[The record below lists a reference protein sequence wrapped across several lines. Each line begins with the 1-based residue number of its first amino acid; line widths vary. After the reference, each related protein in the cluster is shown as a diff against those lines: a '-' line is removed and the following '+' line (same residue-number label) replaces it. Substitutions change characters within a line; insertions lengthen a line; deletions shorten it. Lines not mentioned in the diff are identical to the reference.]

1 MKEKNVSGSISVVRF
16 IIVGTLNA
24 IIIAAVVWLL
34 MHLLKCNY
42 ILSNVVAY
50 TIAQINNYLWCK
62 YWVFPSP
69 DGRFEREIPL
79 FLIAFGCAYLS
90 QFFLLLLMVEVF
102 HFDKYFAQFI
112 GLFVY
117 GAVNYIMNRKV
128 TFRFKNRK

>member
-1 MKEKNVSGSISVVRF
+1 MDKIRNVRGSVSLVRF
-16 IIVGTLNA
+16 VIVGTLNA
-24 IIIAAVVWLL
+24 IIIAAVVGFM

-50 TIAQINNYLWCK
+50 TIAQVNNYLWCK

-69 DGRFEREIPL
+69 DGKFEREIPL

-90 QFFLLLLMVEVF
+90 QFFLLLLMVEGF
-102 HFDKYFAQFI
+102 HLDKYLAQFI

-117 GAVNYIMNRKV
+117 GGVNYIMNRKV
-128 TFRFKNRK
+128 TFRFKKK